1 MRKVAAIKSW
11 VDDYDAVVKAV
22 EDLRL
27 MPEFVEAGLTTEAE
41 MDAQYAHTTDL
52 IEKLELRNMLRSEEE
67 QVRELVVRCMEDAAE
82 LRVRLIAECGVG
94 ANWVEAH

>member
-41 MDAQYAHTTDL
+41 MDACLLYTSPSPRD
-52 IEKLELRNMLRSEEE
+52 
-67 QVRELVVRCMEDAAE
+67 
-82 LRVRLIAECGVG
+82 
-94 ANWVEAH
+94 W